1 MNAPRTFMDAIWPV
15 VGPALTPE
23 LVGAVLFTLMAT
35 HAAKLLAEHWYPR
48 VTQSASRW
56 RAFCTAAS
64 LGIGTLTGLATW
76 WLTAATWPIVPIV
89 AVGSGPA
96 WRILQVMPGIKRV
109 RHVFLTPTDRKYR
122 EVP

>member
-1 MNAPRTFMDAIWPV
+1 MNAPRTFTEAVWPV

-35 HAAKLLAEHWYPR
+35 HATKMLAEYRYPQ
-48 VTQSASRW
+48 VTESAPRW

-64 LGIGTLTGLATW
+64 LGIGALTGLATW
-76 WLTAATWPIVPIV
+76 ALTDATWPIVPIV

-96 WRILQVMPGIKRV
+96 WRILQVLPGIKRV

-122 EVP
+122 EAP